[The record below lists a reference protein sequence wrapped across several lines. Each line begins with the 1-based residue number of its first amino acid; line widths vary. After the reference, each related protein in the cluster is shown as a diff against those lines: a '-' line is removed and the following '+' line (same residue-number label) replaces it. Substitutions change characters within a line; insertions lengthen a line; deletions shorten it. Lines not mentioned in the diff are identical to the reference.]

1 VCRLKG
7 ELWIDKIMRVRNI
20 MAIVVLIVGLTQM
33 VGHVSGVRALRGI
46 GLASGVSPFPKV
58 FCAADGYEA
67 FAATFFVEGDTPD
80 GGVWSRQV
88 DPEWYSQMRGPYNR
102 RNVYGAALAFAP
114 RLPEELRDA
123 ILEEALKP
131 ASAMRRELGVPVNLE
146 NVRVRIIPRD
156 GEKEGPWIFPKQCDE
171 DA

>member
-1 VCRLKG
+1 
-7 ELWIDKIMRVRNI
+7 
-20 MAIVVLIVGLTQM
+20 MAIVLLIVGMSQM
-33 VGHVSGVRALRGI
+33 SGYVTGVRALRGV

-67 FAATFFVEGDTPD
+67 FAATFFVEGDQLD
-80 GGVWSRQV
+80 GRLWSRQV

-123 ILEEALKP
+123 ILGEALKSG
-131 ASAMRRELGVPVNLE
+131 SALRRELEVPNGLSD
-146 NVRVRIIPRD
+146 VRVRIVPRD
-156 GEKEGPWIFPKQCDE
+156 GESEGPWIFPKPCDE
-171 DA
+171 DD

>member
-1 VCRLKG
+1 MKT
-7 ELWIDKIMRVRNI
+7 RNI
-20 MAIVVLIVGLTQM
+20 MAIVLLVVGMTQM
-33 VGHVSGVRALRGI
+33 VGYVIGVRALRGV

-67 FAATFFVEGDTPD
+67 FAATFYVEGESLD
-80 GGVWSRQV
+80 GELWSRKV
-88 DPEWYSQMRGPYNR
+88 DPAWYSQMRGPYNR

-123 ILEEALKP
+123 ILCEALKP
-131 ASAMRRELGVPVNLE
+131 GSALRRELGVPVNLAD
-146 NVRVRIIPRD
+146 VRVRIVPRD
-156 GEKEGPWIFPKQCDE
+156 GEIEGPWIFPDRSDE